1 MSCKRAK
8 IQTNLPNVEDGA
20 GKGRCVLREYTDK
33 EATKERCMET
43 KTTKWIKGANEEET
57 RKDFIGD
64 LFYRQKLE
72 KQKLLWTMKKTGKMK
87 GKTMTKR
94 EAKEIAGYENI
105 RG

>member
-1 MSCKRAK
+1 MCIEGRT
-8 IQTNLPNVEDGA
+8 QTRRSFLTE
-20 GKGRCVLREYTDK
+20 
-33 EATKERCMET
+33 ERCMET
-43 KTTKWIKGANEEET
+43 KATKWIKGANEEET
-57 RKDFIGD
+57 RKVFIRD

-72 KQKLLWTMKKTGKMK
+72 CQKLLWSMKKTRKMK